1 MNSSFMLCLLSSI
14 IKTEQS
20 KTFPSSPLPADQ
32 ARQGGSMRDLG
43 GFSFVQKAVDL
54 LFLCFSKIHFISLN
68 TDHRFPE
75 VLM

>member
-1 MNSSFMLCLLSSI
+1 MLCLLSSI

-20 KTFPSSPLPADQ
+20 KTFPSSPLPAVRLDKEE
-32 ARQGGSMRDLG
+32 ACETRG
-43 GFSFVQKAVDL
+43 GFRFVQKTVDL
-54 LFLCFSKIHFISLN
+54 LSLCFSKIHFISLN